1 MSTESKPSELVST
14 ERTLDQR
21 SIAISTFSNQLLSAP
36 FGTLS
41 KTEIEFLAFRLLVE
55 TGEIDLGSSDFV
67 LSNRLLM
74 TPARVRNLL
83 YRYDQRLIEKE
94 PSQLAKI
101 IDASNT
107 VLEAADRKGYV
118 NVHFRRVYI
127 RDYVVARLLNK
138 QVIAEDQLTPGLLKV
153 PIFDLFD
160 VLGEVA
166 VDRHEFDKVWNK
178 FSTAYAAG
186 NKTQARQN
194 LDKILTSYLPSG
206 VGVGSGLANLI
217 EKAFQFK
224 LEGQ

>member
-1 MSTESKPSELVST
+1 MSTESTMSEVVST
-14 ERTLDQR
+14 ERTHDQR
-21 SIAISTFSNQLLSAP
+21 SIAISTFSDQLLSAP

-118 NVHFRRVYI
+118 KVHFRRVYI

-138 QVIAEDQLTPGLLKV
+138 QVIAEDQLTPGLLTV

-160 VLGEVA
+160 VLGDVA
-166 VDRHEFDKVWNK
+166 GKRHEFDEVWDK

-186 NKTQARQN
+186 NKTQAREN
-194 LDKILTSYLPSG
+194 LRKILTSYLPSG

-217 EKAFQFK
+217 EKTFQFNM
-224 LEGQ
+224 EGQ

>member
-1 MSTESKPSELVST
+1 
-14 ERTLDQR
+14 
-21 SIAISTFSNQLLSAP
+21 
-36 FGTLS
+36 
-41 KTEIEFLAFRLLVE
+41 
-55 TGEIDLGSSDFV
+55 
-67 LSNRLLM
+67 M

-118 NVHFRRVYI
+118 KVHFRRVYI

-138 QVIAEDQLTPGLLKV
+138 QVIAEDQLTPGLLTV

-160 VLGEVA
+160 VLGDVA
-166 VDRHEFDKVWNK
+166 GKRHEFDEVWDK

-186 NKTQARQN
+186 NKTQAREN
-194 LDKILTSYLPSG
+194 LKKILTSYLPSG

-217 EKAFQFK
+217 EKAFQFNV
-224 LEGQ
+224 EG